1 MTGTVNR
8 MAGEGA
14 GPGRVGADARPR
26 ATGGRAAALVR
37 FGGVGALILALAA
50 CGRGE
55 ATEATAVQT
64 GVVARDDLRITAE
77 ATGQLEPV
85 RQVEV
90 KSKAS
95 GEVLRILAETGDQV
109 EAGALL
115 AQVDPRDVE
124 NAFNQAQADLDV
136 ARARVEIARSQQERS
151 RQLLESGVITQQE
164 NESRLLEL
172 ANAQA
177 ALVRAE
183 TNLELARL
191 RLTDVT
197 IRAPL
202 AGTILQRSVE
212 EGQVIQ
218 SAAGSVSGGT
228 TLMIMAALDRMQVRT
243 LVDETDVGKIT
254 AGMDAT
260 VRVEAFPGRVFQGV
274 VEKIEPQ
281 AVVQQNVT
289 NFPVIVTLDN
299 RDGLLKPG
307 MNAEV
312 QVLISERPRALLLP
326 NSAVVNLTELGPAAL
341 VLGLNPERVQ
351 FDRAVFAEL
360 QAGLSGGAPASGAEG
375 AEARPAGGAGAMS
388 PDSLRARVARGE
400 ISPDSVR
407 ALMGARGGPGGGGA
421 AAGGGFGGRGG
432 RQASQPGEP
441 TPAVS
446 FVVRAD
452 GSLEARPI
460 LIGLNDWDNTEVLAG
475 LQEGEQVALLGAAQL
490 QARRQEW
497 LDRLR
502 GGGGGMFPGGG
513 GMPRMR

>member
-1 MTGTVNR
+1 MMGMGTWGK
-8 MAGEGA
+8 M
-14 GPGRVGADARPR
+14 PGRVRIGAV
-26 ATGGRAAALVR
+26 AALAVA
-37 FGGVGALILALAA
+37 VVA

-55 ATEATAVQT
+55 ATEAPSVQT
-64 GVVARDDLRITAE
+64 GLVVRQDLRITAE
-77 ATGQLEPV
+77 ATGQLEPI

-95 GEVLRILAETGDQV
+95 GEVLSLLVDTGDEV

-115 AQVDPRDVE
+115 ARVDPRDVE

-136 ARARVEIARSQQERS
+136 ARARLDIARSQLERS
-151 RQLLESGVITQQE
+151 RQLLESGVITEQE
-164 NESRLLEL
+164 NEARVLEF

-202 AGTILQRSVE
+202 AGTILQKSVE

-243 LVDETDVGKIT
+243 LVDETDVGQINP
-254 AGMDAT
+254 GMDAT
-260 VRVEAFPGRVFQGV
+260 VRVEAFPGRVFQGK

-299 RDGLLKPG
+299 REGLLKPG

-326 NSAVVNLTELGPAAL
+326 NSAVVNLQELGPAAL
-341 VLGLNPERVQ
+341 VLGLDPEKVQ

-360 QAGLSGGAPASGAEG
+360 AAGLRGEAAPAATEAPVAGPPSG
-375 AEARPAGGAGAMS
+375 PAGRLS

-400 ISPDSVR
+400 ISQDSVR
-407 ALMGARGGPGGGGA
+407 ALMAARA
-421 AAGGGFGGRGG
+421 AAGAAGGFAGRTGRGG
-432 RQASQPGEP
+432 QASQPGQP
-441 TPAVS
+441 TSAVS
-446 FVVRAD
+446 FVVKAD

-497 LDRLR
+497 LDRIR
-502 GGGGGMFPGGG
+502 GGGGMFPGGG

>member
-1 MTGTVNR
+1 MNRIRMTGL
-8 MAGEGA
+8 
-14 GPGRVGADARPR
+14 GPGGSRWGAM
-26 ATGGRAAALVR
+26 GMGLLLAASA
-37 FGGVGALILALAA
+37 AA

-55 ATEATAVQT
+55 ATEVAAVQT
-64 GVVARDDLRITAE
+64 GLVIRQDLRITAE
-77 ATGQLEPV
+77 ATGSLEPI

-95 GEVLRILAETGDQV
+95 GEVLRILVDTGDEVQ
-109 EAGALL
+109 AGALL

-124 NAFNQAQADLDV
+124 NAYNQARADLDV
-136 ARARVEIARSQQERS
+136 AKAREEIARSQLERS
-151 RQLLESGVITQQE
+151 RQLLEAGVITEQE
-164 NESRLLEL
+164 NEARILEF

-202 AGTILQRSVE
+202 AGTILQKNVE

-243 LVDETDVGKIT
+243 LVDETDVGKIVP
-254 AGMDAT
+254 GMDAT
-260 VRVEAFPGRVFQGV
+260 VRVEAFPNRVFQGR

-299 RDGLLKPG
+299 REGLLKPG

-326 NSAVVNLTELGPAAL
+326 NSAVVNLQEVGPAAL
-341 VLGLNPERVQ
+341 VLGLDPETVQ
-351 FDRAVFAEL
+351 VDRSVFASL
-360 QAGLSGGAPASGAEG
+360 MPGGAGGGAASGAAPGGAP
-375 AEARPAGGAGAMS
+375 GAGATSM
-388 PDSLRARVARGE
+388 DSLRAMVQRGE
-400 ISPDSVR
+400 ISQDSLR
-407 ALMGARGGPGGGGA
+407 AMMAARGGGQPGAMRGQPG
-421 AAGGGFGGRGG
+421 AGGFQGFQGGQGGRGG
-432 RQASQPGEP
+432 QGARRDGEP
-441 TPAVS
+441 RPAVT
-446 FVVRAD
+446 FVVKAD
-452 GSLEARPI
+452 GSLEVRPI
-460 LIGLNDWDNTEVLAG
+460 LIGLNDWDYTEVVAG
-475 LQEGEQVALLGAAQL
+475 LEEGEQVALIGAAQL

-497 LDRLR
+497 LNRIR
-502 GGGGGMFPGGG
+502 GGGGMFPGGG
-513 GMPRMR
+513 GGMPRMR

>member
-1 MTGTVNR
+1 MIG
-8 MAGEGA
+8 MGKW
-14 GPGRVGADARPR
+14 RVGGGPIR
-26 ATGGRAAALVR
+26 AGGAAVLA
-37 FGGVGALILALAA
+37 LALAA

-55 ATEATAVQT
+55 ATEAPSVQT
-64 GVVARDDLRITAE
+64 GLVVRQDLRITAE
-77 ATGQLEPV
+77 ATGQLEPI

-95 GEVLRILAETGDQV
+95 GEVLSILVDTGDEV

-115 AQVDPRDVE
+115 ARVDPRDVE

-136 ARARVEIARSQQERS
+136 ARARLDIARSQLERS
-151 RQLLESGVITQQE
+151 RQLLESGVITEQE
-164 NESRLLEL
+164 NEARVLEF

-202 AGTILQRSVE
+202 AGTILQKSVE

-243 LVDETDVGKIT
+243 LVDETDVGQINP
-254 AGMDAT
+254 GMDAT
-260 VRVEAFPGRVFQGV
+260 VRVEAFPGRVFQGK

-299 RDGLLKPG
+299 REGLLKPG

-312 QVLISERPRALLLP
+312 QVLVSERPRALLLP
-326 NSAVVNLTELGPAAL
+326 NSAVVNLQELGPAAL
-341 VLGLNPERVQ
+341 VLGLDPEKVQ

-360 QAGLSGGAPASGAEG
+360 AAGLRGEAPPAGAATAGPPAG
-375 AEARPAGGAGAMS
+375 PAGGLS

-400 ISPDSVR
+400 ISQDSVR
-407 ALMGARGGPGGGGA
+407 ALMAARAGA
-421 AAGGGFGGRGG
+421 AGATGGFAGRTGRGG
-432 RQASQPGEP
+432 QASQPGQP
-441 TPAVS
+441 TSAVS
-446 FVVRAD
+446 FVVKAD

-497 LDRLR
+497 LDRIR
-502 GGGGGMFPGGG
+502 SGGGMFPGGG